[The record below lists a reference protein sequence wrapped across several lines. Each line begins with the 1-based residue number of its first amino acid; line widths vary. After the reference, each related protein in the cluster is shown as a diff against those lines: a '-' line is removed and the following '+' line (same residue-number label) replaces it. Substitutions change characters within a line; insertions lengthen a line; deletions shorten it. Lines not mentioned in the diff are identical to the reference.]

1 MMYPLEEAA
10 PLVIPG
16 WTPCWGFQLV
26 IWQYVHML
34 LLKLVQLAAGVYIV
48 VVTISSAPLVGVVVT
63 TGRALSLGCLF
74 PSVSAGCL
82 ITALVWTPVV
92 PSCPGCPVS

>member
-1 MMYPLEEAA
+1 MYPLEEAA

-48 VVTISSAPLVGVVVT
+48 VATISSAPLVGVVVT
-63 TGRALSLGCLF
+63 TAKRSLWGASSRLSLQ
-74 PSVSAGCL
+74 SASSRRWYGPL
-82 ITALVWTPVV
+82 
-92 PSCPGCPVS
+92 